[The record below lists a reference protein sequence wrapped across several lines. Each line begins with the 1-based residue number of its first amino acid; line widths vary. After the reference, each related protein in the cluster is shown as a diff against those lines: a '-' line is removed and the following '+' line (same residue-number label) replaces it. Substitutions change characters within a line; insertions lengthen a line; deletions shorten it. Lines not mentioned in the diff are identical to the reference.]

1 MRGSDNSILIIG
13 IGNSGR
19 ADDGLGWAFVD
30 RIRESLPKHVDYSY
44 NYQLQVEDAEL
55 ISHYKAVY
63 FVDAHI
69 NPWEEGF
76 VFDRCLPKADHG
88 FSTHELEPGTVVY
101 LTENLYQ
108 KKPEA
113 FVLGITGLNFDLKMG
128 LSKQAEENLDK
139 ALKFFNKNVLN
150 LIT

>member
-1 MRGSDNSILIIG
+1 MKGSGSDILIIG

-30 RIRESLPKHVDYSY
+30 RIRESLPDRVDYAY
-44 NYQLQVEDAEL
+44 NYQLQIEDAEL
-55 ISHYKAVY
+55 ISHYSRVY

-69 NPWEEGF
+69 MEWDEGF
-76 VFDRCLPKADHG
+76 TLDPCTPKANQG
-88 FSTHELEPGTVVY
+88 FTTHELEPGAVLY
-101 LTENLYQ
+101 LAETLYH

-113 FVLGITGLNFDLKMG
+113 FILGITGLNFELKTG
-128 LSKQAEENLDK
+128 LSEGAEQNLAR
-139 ALKFFNKNVLN
+139 ALNYFNENVLN